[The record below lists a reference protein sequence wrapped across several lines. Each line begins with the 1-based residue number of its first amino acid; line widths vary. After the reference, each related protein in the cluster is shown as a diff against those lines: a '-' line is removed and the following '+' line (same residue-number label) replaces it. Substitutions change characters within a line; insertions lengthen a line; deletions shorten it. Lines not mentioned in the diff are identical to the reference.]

1 MNLYPMHELMNACL
15 FRHRRTHETSQDGQ
29 PQSSFS
35 DEDLEGEENGLASLD
50 DSSPDEQFFPSTMVN
65 MASVTSM
72 TTSMPAPS
80 TMIMQTDMPSMS
92 HSNQM
97 MQPQMLQQHM

>member
-1 MNLYPMHELMNACL
+1 LY
-15 FRHRRTHETSQDGQ
+15 RHRRTHETSQDGQ
-29 PQSSFS
+29 PQTSFS
-35 DEDLEGEENGLASLD
+35 DEDLNGDEHGLASLED

-80 TMIMQTDMPSMS
+80 SLIMQSDMPSMP
-92 HSNQM
+92 HSSQM
-97 MQPQMLQQHM
+97 MQPQMLQQHL

>member
-1 MNLYPMHELMNACL
+1 LN
-15 FRHRRTHETSQDGQ
+15 
-29 PQSSFS
+29 
-35 DEDLEGEENGLASLD
+35 GEEHGLASLDD

-80 TMIMQTDMPSMS
+80 SMIMQTDIPSMS
-92 HSNQM
+92 HPSQM

>member
-1 MNLYPMHELMNACL
+1 MNHSTSLTDSFF

-35 DEDLEGEENGLASLD
+35 DEDLNGEEHGLASLD
-50 DSSPDEQFFPSTMVN
+50 DESSPDDQFFPSTMVN

-92 HSNQM
+92 HQSQM